1 MFVFYFN
8 KQLAQDNELPNLY
21 ELVKNKQWT
30 YDKFVELSKTV
41 SQDLNGDGV
50 YDREDMFGFVTT
62 TGTVVNAFPGA
73 FDMKITYKDGD
84 NIPHPQLDTGKW
96 TDAAAKLVDLHYN
109 SQSAL
114 TLPDGSDRDIIVPM
128 FQENRALFFP
138 QTLSFAQDLRAMET
152 DFGILPFPM
161 YDSSQNSY
169 HSVVR
174 NAMSLI
180 GIPVTASS
188 PDDCGLIMEAL
199 AAESYKTVIPAYYDV
214 SLKVKQT
221 RDEES
226 GEMLDIIRDNLW
238 MNFGYS
244 YNMSTGNVGNYIRE
258 LIENRNPNFAS
269 LYDSTFTQRS
279 AVFNKFI
286 EDILNLD

>member
-1 MFVFYFN
+1 
-8 KQLAQDNELPNLY
+8 
-21 ELVKNKQWT
+21 
-30 YDKFVELSKTV
+30 
-41 SQDLNGDGV
+41 
-50 YDREDMFGFVTT
+50 MFGFVTT

-73 FDMKITYKDGD
+73 FDMKITYKDAD
-84 NIPHPQLDTGKW
+84 NIPHPQLDVGKW
-96 TDAAAKLVDLHYN
+96 TAAAEKLVDLHYN
-109 SQSAL
+109 QQSAL

-161 YDSSQNSY
+161 YDGSQGSY

-180 GIPVTASS
+180 GIPTTVSS
-188 PDDCGLIMEAL
+188 PEDCGLIMEAL
-199 AAESYKTVIPAYYDV
+199 AAESYKTVIPAYYEV
-214 SLKVKQT
+214 SLKVKQA

-226 GEMLDIIRDNLW
+226 GQMLDIIRENLW

-244 YNMSTGNVGNYIRE
+244 YNMSTGNIGNYMRE
-258 LIENRNPNFAS
+258 LIESKSANFAS
-269 LYDSTFTQRS
+269 LYESTFDRRAAT
-279 AVFNKFI
+279 FNKFI
-286 EDILNLD
+286 EDVLNLE